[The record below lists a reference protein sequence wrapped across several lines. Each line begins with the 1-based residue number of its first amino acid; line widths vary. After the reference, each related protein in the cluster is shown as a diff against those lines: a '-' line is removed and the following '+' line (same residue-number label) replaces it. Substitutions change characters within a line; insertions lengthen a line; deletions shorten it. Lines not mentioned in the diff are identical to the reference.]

1 MPALHRRKQAEEE
14 SEMSEY
20 TTKTYDTALVSYE
33 GKYVSGD
40 FTKQEA
46 DDMMYDAMKLAEIFR
61 NMDRALAASMK
72 ETK

>member
-1 MPALHRRKQAEEE
+1 
-14 SEMSEY
+14 MSKY
-20 TTKTYDTALVSYE
+20 ITKTYNTALVSYE

-46 DDMMYDAMKLAEIFR
+46 DDMMYDAMNLAEIFR
-61 NMDRALAASMK
+61 NMDRAVEASMK

>member
-1 MPALHRRKQAEEE
+1 
-14 SEMSEY
+14 MSDY
-20 TTKTYDTALVSYE
+20 TTKTYGTALVSYK

-46 DDMMYDAMKLAEIFR
+46 DDMMYDAMNLAEIFR
-61 NMDRALAASMK
+61 NMHRALEAAMK

>member
-1 MPALHRRKQAEEE
+1 
-14 SEMSEY
+14 MSEY

>member
-1 MPALHRRKQAEEE
+1 
-14 SEMSEY
+14 MSEY
-20 TTKTYDTALVSYE
+20 TTKTYNTALVSYA
-33 GKYVSGD
+33 GKYAAGD

-61 NMDRALAASMK
+61 NMHRALEESMK